1 MDYLLRYKQILALKT
16 DMRRI
21 IELSKLALEIASDPH
36 ISPEEHATLQ
46 EMIEQ
51 AHGKLLEDVEEAREL
66 IDNPTKIDLGK
77 VSEARVN

>member
-46 EMIEQ
+46 GMIKQ
-51 AHGKLLEDVEEAREL
+51 AHGKLLEDVEKSRKL
-66 IDNPTKIDLGK
+66 IDDPTEVDLQRISK
-77 VSEARVN
+77 FRVN

>member
-1 MDYLLRYKQILALKT
+1 
-16 DMRRI
+16 MRRI

-36 ISPEEHATLQ
+36 ISPGEHITLQ

-66 IDNPTKIDLGK
+66 IDNPTKTDLYKISGL
-77 VSEARVN
+77 NMN